1 MLKVRS
7 PIITVMGHVDH
18 GKTTLLDYLR
28 HTKVQVG
35 EAGGITQHIGA
46 YQIKHNNQK
55 ITFIDTPGHAAFN
68 EMRQRGVQVTDIVIL
83 VISAKDGVQP
93 QTIES
98 IKYIK
103 EAKVPCIVA
112 LNKMDLEGANPE
124 QVKTQLAE
132 NDMVVQEYGGDIDV
146 IEISAIK
153 GDGVDELLETVLT
166 MAELL
171 ELKADDEAPLKAVV
185 IEATKDQYKGPLAR
199 VIVQEGT
206 LQLKQEL
213 LVDDI
218 RGRVR
223 SLINETGQQLKE
235 VKPGEPAEIL
245 GLSDVPEVGQVVQD
259 AVALSTVA
267 PETKTTQ
274 ESQAQAGHAST
285 EDHPQSFLNDLD
297 IEILLGDKQ
306 KLNLIIK
313 ADVKGTLE
321 AITQSLDQD
330 TIQLISASASLL
342 SESDL
347 ELAQTTSSVIVVFG
361 QQVPARLQ
369 KMAKEMGVIIKQ
381 YDIIYHLLE
390 DLEEQMLKLMDPH
403 YGEVELGQAEILQI
417 FDYNNQ
423 KIAGIRVISGEIG
436 RHDKL
441 YLKRDD
447 EIVGRPVITSM
458 KHGKDS
464 IETVKSK
471 NEAGL
476 AFKNKNLD
484 FKKGDII
491 VAYKKS

>member
-1 MLKVRS
+1 MLKNRP

-28 HTKVQVG
+28 HTKVQAG

-46 YQIKHNNQK
+46 YQIKFNDK
-55 ITFIDTPGHAAFN
+55 PITFIDTPGHAAFN
-68 EMRQRGVQVTDIVIL
+68 EMRQRGAQITDIVIL

-103 EAKVPCIVA
+103 EAKVPCVVA
-112 LNKMDLEGANPE
+112 LNKMDLEGANPT
-124 QVKTQLAE
+124 QVKTQLTE
-132 NDMVVQEYGGDIDV
+132 NGMVVQEYGGDIDV
-146 IEISAIK
+146 VEISAMK
-153 GDGVDELLETVLT
+153 GTGVDELLETVVTL
-166 MAELL
+166 AELL
-171 ELKADDEAPLKAVV
+171 ELKADDEASLKAVV
-185 IEATKDQYKGPLAR
+185 IEATKDQHKGPIAR

-206 LQLKQEL
+206 LKIKQEL
-213 LVDDI
+213 QVDEI
-218 RGRVR
+218 HGRVR

-245 GLSDVPEVGQVVQD
+245 GLNDVPEVGQIVQD
-259 AVALSTVA
+259 AASA
-267 PETKTTQ
+267 Q
-274 ESQAQAGHAST
+274 ESKI
-285 EDHPQSFLNDLD
+285 EQSAEKPTPESFWDD
-297 IEILLGDKQ
+297 IDIDAMLGDKQ
-306 KLNLIIK
+306 KLNLIVK

-321 AITQSLDQD
+321 AIVQSLDED
-330 TIQLISASASLL
+330 TIQLISASVGLL
-342 SESDL
+342 NEGDL
-347 ELAQTTSSVIVVFG
+347 ELAQTTNSVIVVFG
-361 QQVPARLQ
+361 QKVSARLQ
-369 KMAKEMGVIIKQ
+369 KMAKEMEVIIKQ

-390 DLEEQMLKLMDPH
+390 ELEEQMLQLMDSH
-403 YGEVELGQAEILQI
+403 YGEVELGQAEILQV
-417 FDYNNQ
+417 FEYGNQ

-441 YLKRDD
+441 YLKREDK
-447 EIVGRPVITSM
+447 IIGRPVITSM

-476 AFKNKNLD
+476 AFKNKKLD
-484 FKKGDII
+484 FKKSDII